1 MNKTLLAIK
10 IYRLCNYNKTR
21 ETLFNT
27 VSRNPRD
34 IETILKVD
42 EIFYLE
48 YAEFC
53 AIFNAE
59 ADEE

>member
-10 IYRLCNYNKTR
+10 IYRLCNYKQST
-21 ETLFNT
+21 EVLFNT

-34 IETILKVD
+34 IETVLKLN
-42 EIFYLE
+42 EIFALE

-53 AIFNAE
+53 AIFEVKNNE
-59 ADEE
+59 